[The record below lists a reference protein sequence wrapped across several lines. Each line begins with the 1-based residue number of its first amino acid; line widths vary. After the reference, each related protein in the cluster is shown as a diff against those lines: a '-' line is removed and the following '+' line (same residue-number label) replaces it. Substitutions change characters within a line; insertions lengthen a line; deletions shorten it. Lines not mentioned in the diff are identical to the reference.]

1 MTDVDVDLLDR
12 EETDPE
18 WVAVT
23 VADVFLSVMSYDFVV
38 VLLPTCDELG
48 VTIFVDVLCITG
60 LDSNNE
66 FTLPR
71 VSTDV
76 DTIDLV
82 IADPVTCVF
91 VVEGAEWMIL
101 LSLVRLTVTIFPS
114 VTVLTIAGLDGLG
127 GDNSSVSIVIVP
139 EDSTWLPLFDTI
151 CIVDVLLESASVW
164 ILFTFGGPNNLAW
177 VTAEALGNF
186 IKLAVVRGKSW
197 NCNFCIAWS
206 FSFSVCV
213 VVE

>member
-1 MTDVDVDLLDR
+1 
-12 EETDPE
+12 
-18 WVAVT
+18 
-23 VADVFLSVMSYDFVV
+23 MSYDFVV

-91 VVEGAEWMIL
+91 VVEGAE
-101 LSLVRLTVTIFPS
+101 
-114 VTVLTIAGLDGLG
+114 
-127 GDNSSVSIVIVP
+127 
-139 EDSTWLPLFDTI
+139 
-151 CIVDVLLESASVW
+151 
-164 ILFTFGGPNNLAW
+164 
-177 VTAEALGNF
+177 
-186 IKLAVVRGKSW
+186 
-197 NCNFCIAWS
+197 
-206 FSFSVCV
+206 
-213 VVE
+213 